1 MATARCCQ
9 RIERIDRDPSPMTP
23 NRRLPADRDR
33 MLARLRHVT
42 LGSAAAGVAGTMLF
56 GALAAATYDGT
67 DSTAASATT
76 SDDAVAQI
84 AVDDSTAGAAD
95 DSASTSADDGDALQ
109 ATPAPAASSSTSGAH
124 ASTGGS

>member
-1 MATARCCQ
+1 
-9 RIERIDRDPSPMTP
+9 MTP

-67 DSTAASATT
+67 DTTTGSATT

-84 AVDDSTAGAAD
+84 AADDSTAQSAD
-95 DSASTSADDGDALQ
+95 DSDTLQ
-109 ATPAPAASSSTSGAH
+109 ATPAPAASTSTSGAH